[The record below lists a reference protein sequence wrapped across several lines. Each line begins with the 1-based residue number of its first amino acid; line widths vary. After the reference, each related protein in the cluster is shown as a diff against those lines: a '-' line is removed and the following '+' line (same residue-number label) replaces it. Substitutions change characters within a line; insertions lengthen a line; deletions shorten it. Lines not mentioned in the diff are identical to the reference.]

1 MQRRM
6 RRMSAAVSAVATS
19 FLLSLSLA
27 AVPARAATH
36 NPIVFVHGLSSDA
49 SSWDDWIADFKADGY
64 TSAELYAFS
73 YDWSKSNVTTASQLS
88 SYIKTVLSQTG
99 ASKVD
104 LVVHSMGALNSR
116 YYLKN
121 LGGTSYV
128 DDFVS
133 AAGVNHGTT
142 TASWCSWL
150 YTSCAEMYTGSSFL
164 TSLNSGDE
172 TPGSVSYASYWSNCD
187 DALTPDTTA
196 ILSGATNVEVGC
208 ISHTDMNND
217 YGVYQQVR
225 DFVA

>member
-6 RRMSAAVSAVATS
+6 RRVTAAVSAVVS
-19 FLLSLSLA
+19 SMVLSLSLTA
-27 AVPARAATH
+27 TPAQAATH
-36 NPIVFVHGLSSDA
+36 NPVVFVHGLSSSS
-49 SSWDDWIADFKADGY
+49 SSWNDWVADFKADGY
-64 TSAELYAFS
+64 TAAELDAWS
-73 YDWSKSNVTTASQLS
+73 YSWSQSNVTTAQQLATEV
-88 SYIKTVLSQTG
+88 KRVLAATG

-104 LVVHSMGALNSR
+104 LVVHSMGALSAR

-121 LGGTSYV
+121 LGGTAYV

-133 AAGVNHGTT
+133 TAGTNHGTT
-142 TASWCSWL
+142 VAGWCSWL

-164 TSLNSGDE
+164 TALNSGDE

-187 DALTPDTTA
+187 EALTPDTTA

-208 ISHTDMNND
+208 ISHDEMNND
-217 YGVYQQVR
+217 HGVYEQVR

>member
-1 MQRRM
+1 MQRF
-6 RRMSAAVSAVATS
+6 RRRVAMVGTAVVSS
-19 FLLSLSLA
+19 LLLALSLA
-27 AVPARAATH
+27 AVPAQAAAR

-64 TSAELYAFS
+64 SASELDAWS
-73 YDWSKSNVTTASQLS
+73 YSWSQSNVTTAQQLA
-88 SYIKTVLSQTG
+88 TEVQRVLKATG

-104 LVVHSMGALNSR
+104 LVTHSMGALSAR

-121 LGGTSYV
+121 LGGTAYV

-142 TASWCSWL
+142 TASWCAWL
-150 YTSCAEMYTGSSFL
+150 YTSCAEMNTGSSFL
-164 TSLNSGDE
+164 TALNSGDE

-196 ILSGATNVEVGC
+196 ILNGATNVEVGC

-225 DFVA
+225 TFVQ

>member
-1 MQRRM
+1 MQRFK
-6 RRMSAAVSAVATS
+6 RRIVTVVSAVVS
-19 FLLSLSLA
+19 SLLLSLSLSA
-27 AVPARAATH
+27 APAHAATH
-36 NPIVFVHGLSSDA
+36 NPIVFVHGLSSSA
-49 SSWDDWIADFKADGY
+49 SSWDDWIADFEADGY
-64 TSAELYAFS
+64 SSSELFAWS
-73 YDWSKSNVTTASQLS
+73 YDWSQSNVTTAQHLATEVKS
-88 SYIKTVLSQTG
+88 VLAQTG

-104 LVVHSMGALNSR
+104 LVVHSMGALGSR

-142 TASWCSWL
+142 TASWCKWL

-217 YGVYQQVR
+217 HGVYEQVR
-225 DFVA
+225 DFIA

>member
-1 MQRRM
+1 MQRSK
-6 RRMSAAVSAVATS
+6 RRIAAAVSAVTAPL
-19 FLLSLSLA
+19 LLSLSLA
-27 AVPARAATH
+27 AAPAQAATH
-36 NPIVFVHGLSSDA
+36 DPIVFVHGLSSSS
-49 SSWDDWIADFKADGY
+49 SSWDDWAGYFRADGY
-64 TSAELYAFS
+64 TAAELDAWS
-73 YDWSKSNVTTASQLS
+73 YSWSQSNVTTARQLATE
-88 SYIKTVLSQTG
+88 IQNVLARTG

-104 LVVHSMGALNSR
+104 LVVHSMGALSSR

-121 LGGTSYV
+121 LGGTAYV

-133 AAGVNHGTT
+133 TAGTNHGTS

-196 ILSGATNVEVGC
+196 ILNGATNVEVGC
-208 ISHTDMNND
+208 VSHTDMNND
-217 YGVYQQVR
+217 HGVYEQVR
-225 DFVA
+225 DFVE

>member
-6 RRMSAAVSAVATS
+6 RRIATALTTVASTL
-19 FLLSLSLA
+19 LLSLTFSA
-27 AVPARAATH
+27 APARAAAH
-36 NPIVFVHGLSSDA
+36 NPVVFVHGLSSSA
-49 SSWDDWIADFKADGY
+49 SSWDEWRDYFLADGY
-64 TSAELYAFS
+64 TSSELDAWS
-73 YDWSKSNVTTASQLS
+73 YDWGQSNVTTAQQLS
-88 SYIKTVLSQTG
+88 TEIKNVLARTG

-104 LVVHSMGALNSR
+104 LVVHSMGALSAR

-133 AAGVNHGTT
+133 TAGVNHGTT
-142 TASWCSWL
+142 VAGWCRWL
-150 YTSCAEMYTGSSFL
+150 YTSCNEMYTGSSFL
-164 TSLNSGDE
+164 TALNSGDE
-172 TPGSVSYASYWSNCD
+172 TPGSLSYASYWSNCD

-217 YGVYQQVR
+217 HGVYEQVR
-225 DFVA
+225 NFIA

>member
-6 RRMSAAVSAVATS
+6 RRIATALAATASTL
-19 FLLSLSLA
+19 LLSLTLSA
-27 AVPARAATH
+27 PARAATH
-36 NPIVFVHGLSSDA
+36 NPVVFVHGLSSSS
-49 SSWDDWIADFKADGY
+49 SSWDEWRGYFQADGY
-64 TSAELYAFS
+64 TSSEVYAVS
-73 YDWSKSNVTTASQLS
+73 YDWSKSNATTAAQLRTE
-88 SYIKTVLSQTG
+88 IQNVLARTG

-104 LVVHSMGALNSR
+104 LVVHSMGALSSR

-121 LGGTSYV
+121 LGGTTYV

-133 AAGVNHGTT
+133 TAGTNHGTT
-142 TASWCSWL
+142 VAGWCRWL

-164 TSLNSGDE
+164 SSLNSGDE

-208 ISHTDMNND
+208 ISHQDMNND

-225 DFVA
+225 NFIA

>member
-1 MQRRM
+1 MQLRM
-6 RRMSAAVSAVATS
+6 RRTSAAVSAVVTAL
-19 FLLSLSLA
+19 LLSLSLSA
-27 AVPARAATH
+27 APAQAATH
-36 NPIVFVHGLSSDA
+36 DPIVFVHGLSSDA

-64 TSAELYAFS
+64 TSSQLYAFS

-88 SYIKTVLSQTG
+88 SYVKTVLSQTG

-133 AAGVNHGTT
+133 VAGVNHGTT

-172 TPGSVSYASYWSNCD
+172 TPGSVRYASYWSNCD

-208 ISHTDMNND
+208 VSHTDMNND

>member
-1 MQRRM
+1 MQRRT
-6 RRMSAAVSAVATS
+6 RRITAAVSAVVS
-19 FLLSLSLA
+19 SMLLSLSLTA
-27 AVPARAATH
+27 TPAQAATH
-36 NPIVFVHGLSSDA
+36 NPVVFVHGLSSSS
-49 SSWDDWIADFKADGY
+49 SSWNDWVADFKADGY
-64 TSAELYAFS
+64 TASELDAWS
-73 YDWSKSNVTTASQLS
+73 YSWSQSNVTTAQQLA
-88 SYIKTVLSQTG
+88 TEVQRVLAATG

-104 LVVHSMGALNSR
+104 LVVHSMGALSAR

-133 AAGVNHGTT
+133 TAGTNHGTT
-142 TASWCSWL
+142 VASWCSWL

-164 TSLNSGDE
+164 TALNSGDE
-172 TPGSVSYASYWSNCD
+172 TPGSVAYASYWSNCD

-208 ISHTDMNND
+208 ISHDEMNND
-217 YGVYQQVR
+217 YGVYEQVR

>member
-6 RRMSAAVSAVATS
+6 RRIATFFSAVAAAL
-19 FLLSLSLA
+19 LLSLSLSA
-27 AVPARAATH
+27 APAQAATH
-36 NPIVFVHGLSSDA
+36 NPVVFVHGLSSSS

-64 TSAELYAFS
+64 SSSELFAWS
-73 YDWSKSNVTTASQLS
+73 YDWSQSNVTTAQQLATEVKS
-88 SYIKTVLSQTG
+88 VLAQTG

-104 LVVHSMGALNSR
+104 LVVHSMGALSAR

-133 AAGVNHGTT
+133 TAGVNHGTT
-142 TASWCSWL
+142 VASWCKWL

-187 DALTPDTTA
+187 DMLTPDTSA
-196 ILSGATNVEVGC
+196 ILDGATNVEVGC

-217 YGVYQQVR
+217 YGVYEQVR
-225 DFVA
+225 DFIA

>member
-6 RRMSAAVSAVATS
+6 RRMSAAVSAVVAPLLVS
-19 FLLSLSLA
+19 LSLSA
-27 AVPARAATH
+27 APAQAATR

-64 TSAELYAFS
+64 TSSQLFAFS
-73 YDWSKSNVTTASQLS
+73 YDWSKSNVTTASRLS
-88 SYIKTVLSQTG
+88 SYVKTVLSQTG

-133 AAGVNHGTT
+133 VAGVNHGTT

-217 YGVYQQVR
+217 HGVYQQVR

>member
-1 MQRRM
+1 M
-6 RRMSAAVSAVATS
+6 RRFTRRIATVLS
-19 FLLSLSLA
+19 TVTAPLLLSLSLSA
-27 AVPARAATH
+27 APAHAATH
-36 NPIVFVHGLSSDA
+36 NPIVFVHGISSDA

-64 TSAELYAFS
+64 SASQLDAWTYS
-73 YDWSKSNVTTASQLS
+73 WSQSNVTTAQQLATE
-88 SYIKTVLSQTG
+88 IQRVLKATG

-104 LVVHSMGALNSR
+104 LVTHSMGALSAR

-121 LGGTSYV
+121 LGGTAYV

-142 TASWCSWL
+142 TAAWCAWI
-150 YTSCAEMYTGSSFL
+150 YTSCAQMNTGSSFL
-164 TSLNSGDE
+164 TALNSGDE
-172 TPGSVSYASYWSNCD
+172 TPGSVAYASYWSNCD

-217 YGVYQQVR
+217 HGVYGQVR
-225 DFVA
+225 DFVE

>member
-1 MQRRM
+1 MQRFG
-6 RRMSAAVSAVATS
+6 RRIAVAGTAVVS
-19 FLLSLSLA
+19 SLLLALSLA
-27 AVPARAATH
+27 AVPAQAASH

-64 TSAELYAFS
+64 SASELDAWS
-73 YDWSKSNVTTASQLS
+73 YSWSQSNVTTAQQLA
-88 SYIKTVLSQTG
+88 TEVQRVLKATG

-104 LVVHSMGALNSR
+104 LVTHSMGALSAR

-121 LGGTSYV
+121 LGGTAYV
-128 DDFVS
+128 DAFVS

-142 TASWCSWL
+142 TASWCAWL
-150 YTSCAEMYTGSSFL
+150 YTSCAEMNTGSSFL
-164 TSLNSGDE
+164 TALNSGDE

-196 ILSGATNVEVGC
+196 ILNGATNVEVGC

-225 DFVA
+225 AFVQ

>member
-1 MQRRM
+1 MQRST
-6 RRMSAAVSAVATS
+6 RRISAVVSALVS
-19 FLLSLSLA
+19 SLLLSLSLA
-27 AVPARAATH
+27 AAPAHAATH
-36 NPIVFVHGLSSDA
+36 NPIVFVHGLSSSS
-49 SSWDDWIADFKADGY
+49 SSWDDWAADFEADGY
-64 TSAELYAFS
+64 TASELDAWS
-73 YDWSKSNVTTASQLS
+73 YSWSQSNVTTAQQLA
-88 SYIKTVLSQTG
+88 TEVQRVLTATG

-104 LVVHSMGALNSR
+104 LVVHSMGALSAR

-121 LGGTSYV
+121 LGGTAYV

-133 AAGVNHGTT
+133 TAGVNHGTT
-142 TASWCSWL
+142 TASWCTWL

-172 TPGSVSYASYWSNCD
+172 TPGSVAYASYWSNCD

-208 ISHTDMNND
+208 VSHTDMNND
-217 YGVYQQVR
+217 YGVYEQVR

>member
-1 MQRRM
+1 MQRST
-6 RRMSAAVSAVATS
+6 RRIATGLTALATS
-19 FLLSLSLA
+19 LLLALSLSPT
-27 AVPARAATH
+27 PANAATH
-36 NPIVFVHGLSSDA
+36 NPVVFVHGLSSSA
-49 SSWDDWIADFKADGY
+49 SSWDDWADYFEADGY
-64 TSAELYAFS
+64 SSGELDAWS
-73 YDWSKSNVTTASQLS
+73 YDWAQSNATTAQQLATE
-88 SYIKTVLSQTG
+88 IKNVLARTG

-104 LVVHSMGALNSR
+104 LVVHSMGTLSAR

-133 AAGVNHGTT
+133 TAGVNHGTS
-142 TASWCSWL
+142 TASWCAWL
-150 YTSCAEMYTGSSFL
+150 YTSCAEMNTGSSFL

-208 ISHTDMNND
+208 VSHTDMNND
-217 YGVYQQVR
+217 QGVYEQVR
-225 DFVA
+225 DFIG

>member
-1 MQRRM
+1 MQRPM
-6 RRMSAAVSAVATS
+6 RRMSAAVSAVVTS
-19 FLLSLSLA
+19 LLLSLSLSA
-27 AVPARAATH
+27 APAQAATH
-36 NPIVFVHGLSSDA
+36 DPIVFVHGLSSDA

-64 TSAELYAFS
+64 TSSQLYAFS
-73 YDWSKSNVTTASQLS
+73 YDWSKSNVTTAGQLS

-133 AAGVNHGTT
+133 VAGVNHGTT

-187 DALTPDTTA
+187 EALTPDTTA

-208 ISHTDMNND
+208 VSHTDMNND

-225 DFVA
+225 GFVA